1 VNKIRKGIVN
11 MPPRRFPSSCPEGNK
26 IYTVLSGDIMYSIAQ
41 KFGVKLADL
50 INTNPQIS
58 DPNVIYPGDVL
69 CIPLLPSQL
78 TLLCSVLLT
87 PKPQIPSGII
97 ANAIAYIGPTGN
109 DTISIVS
116 NLPAPSASGNF
127 SSYAAHIDYT
137 QSAPLNSTAPEPTYS
152 WANTIDLRSEKIM
165 PGVKL
170 FISAYHNVMSPPPG
184 DLILFEGFF
193 SC

>member
-1 VNKIRKGIVN
+1 
-11 MPPRRFPSSCPEGNK
+11 MPPKRFPSSCPTGNK
-26 IYTVLSGDIMYSIAQ
+26 IYTVVSGDNMYSIAQ
-41 KFGVKLADL
+41 KFAVELADL
-50 INTNPQIS
+50 INANPQIT

-78 TLLCSVLLT
+78 TLPCSVLLT

-116 NLPAPSASGNF
+116 NLPAPSTFGNY
-127 SSYAAHIDYT
+127 SNYSAYIDYT
-137 QSAPLNSTAPEPTYS
+137 LSKPLYSTAPEPTPS
-152 WANTIDLRSEKIM
+152 WANTIDLGPQKII

-170 FISAYHNVMSPPPG
+170 FISANQDVSPPPG
-184 DLILFEGFF
+184 DLVLFEGFI